1 MFSEQVKKEGRDNR
15 AGERLKQPPW
25 QDEINFI
32 MKKNNFQM
40 HEKTMPWKMVITG
53 NLLDSKK
60 GAPDAELCLAETGTC
75 QDIKKTDDK

>member
-1 MFSEQVKKEGRDNR
+1 MADPLDKT
-15 AGERLKQPPW
+15 
-25 QDEINFI
+25 EINFN

-75 QDIKKTDDK
+75 QDIKKTDDE